1 MHSIAEQSRQE
12 RISKLADKAKEIT
25 QSEQQKEDRLKD
37 KKNPWSLKELQ
48 DYKKDLTLVSLDSC
62 VKKKE
67 RPPPKKKQKEKKKKK
82 EGKKKKKKEEKEK
95 EENNEGMVLQ
105 KDQ

>member
-62 VKKKE
+62 VKKKD
-67 RPPPKKKQKEKKKKK
+67 PPPQKKKT
-82 EGKKKKKKEEKEK
+82 GKKKSTQRKEIDKSR
-95 EENNEGMVLQ
+95 NQ
-105 KDQ
+105 

>member
-62 VKKKE
+62 VKKKD
-67 RPPPKKKQKEKKKKK
+67 PPPKKKQEKKIYSK
-82 EGKKKKKKEEKEK
+82 EG
-95 EENNEGMVLQ
+95 NR
-105 KDQ
+105 

>member
-62 VKKKE
+62 VKKKD
-67 RPPPKKKQKEKKKKK
+67 PPPQKKT
-82 EGKKKKKKEEKEK
+82 GKKKSTQRKEIDKSR
-95 EENNEGMVLQ
+95 NQ
-105 KDQ
+105 

>member
-62 VKKKE
+62 VKKKD
-67 RPPPKKKQKEKKKKK
+67 PPPKKKT
-82 EGKKKKKKEEKEK
+82 GKKNLLKGRKQIKAEISEIKTEK
-95 EENNEGMVLQ
+95 Q
-105 KDQ
+105 

>member
-62 VKKKE
+62 VKKKD
-67 RPPPKKKQKEKKKKK
+67 PPPKKKDREKKNLLKGRKQIK
-82 EGKKKKKKEEKEK
+82 AEISEIKTEK
-95 EENNEGMVLQ
+95 Q
-105 KDQ
+105 

>member
-62 VKKKE
+62 VKKKDP
-67 RPPPKKKQKEKKKKK
+67 PPPKKKQEKKIYSK
-82 EGKKKKKKEEKEK
+82 EG
-95 EENNEGMVLQ
+95 NR
-105 KDQ
+105 

>member
-12 RISKLADKAKEIT
+12 RISELADKAKEIT

-62 VKKKE
+62 VKKKD
-67 RPPPKKKQKEKKKKK
+67 PPPKKKT
-82 EGKKKKKKEEKEK
+82 GKKKSTQRKEIDKSR
-95 EENNEGMVLQ
+95 NQ
-105 KDQ
+105 

>member
-62 VKKKE
+62 VKKKD
-67 RPPPKKKQKEKKKKK
+67 PPPKKKT
-82 EGKKKKKKEEKEK
+82 GKKKSTQRKEIDKSR
-95 EENNEGMVLQ
+95 NQ
-105 KDQ
+105 